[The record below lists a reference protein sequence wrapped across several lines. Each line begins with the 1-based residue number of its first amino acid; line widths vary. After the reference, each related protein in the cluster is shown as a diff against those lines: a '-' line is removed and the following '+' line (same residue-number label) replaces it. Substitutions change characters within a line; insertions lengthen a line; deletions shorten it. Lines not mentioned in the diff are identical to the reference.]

1 MGSLS
6 HVAEGLGSYGSQ
18 GECSPDPTQLPVRA
32 RGQEAS
38 DWEARLPALAARPI
52 RLDGQRYDGGRLGR
66 SNHRRLGT
74 RVNPTGKRSARRPF
88 YMLICH
94 DGKELNAGLAS
105 PESNVL
111 PPVLLHLSRP
121 TDRLVGTPAWP
132 SSVVGYV
139 SQRAA
144 GPVTTPGGRGT
155 PGMAR
160 GSCEAAV
167 ADRRGAAR
175 CNPGSA
181 GLGRRRVKNTSC

>member
-1 MGSLS
+1 M
-6 HVAEGLGSYGSQ
+6 SY
-18 GECSPDPTQLPVRA
+18 
-32 RGQEAS
+32 
-38 DWEARLPALAARPI
+38 
-52 RLDGQRYDGGRLGR
+52 
-66 SNHRRLGT
+66 
-74 RVNPTGKRSARRPF
+74 
-88 YMLICH
+88 
-94 DGKELNAGLAS
+94 GKELNAGLAS

-139 SQRAA
+139 SQRSA

-175 CNPGSA
+175 NNPGSA
-181 GLGRRRVKNTSC
+181 GLDRGRVLTLVPT

>member
-1 MGSLS
+1 M
-6 HVAEGLGSYGSQ
+6 SY
-18 GECSPDPTQLPVRA
+18 
-32 RGQEAS
+32 
-38 DWEARLPALAARPI
+38 
-52 RLDGQRYDGGRLGR
+52 
-66 SNHRRLGT
+66 
-74 RVNPTGKRSARRPF
+74 
-88 YMLICH
+88 
-94 DGKELNAGLAS
+94 GKELNAGLAS

-181 GLGRRRVKNTSC
+181 GLGRRRVKYQGTKMTLLKGDDALAVWDISSASPTGTVVARTTI

>member
-1 MGSLS
+1 M
-6 HVAEGLGSYGSQ
+6 SY
-18 GECSPDPTQLPVRA
+18 
-32 RGQEAS
+32 
-38 DWEARLPALAARPI
+38 
-52 RLDGQRYDGGRLGR
+52 
-66 SNHRRLGT
+66 
-74 RVNPTGKRSARRPF
+74 
-88 YMLICH
+88 
-94 DGKELNAGLAS
+94 GKELNAGLAS

-175 CNPGSA
+175 NNPGSA
-181 GLGRRRVKNTSC
+181 GKDRGRVKKPSYCVAAQVTRMQRDCSLRICQSPTPWTVAT